1 MNNDNP
7 KKVYADIIDLP
18 HHQSAKRKQMSLY
31 DRAAQFAPFS
41 ALSGYD
47 DMVREESRLTD
58 EKEELSEHETELLNR
73 KLGLINDAVD
83 DGYTPEITVICFT
96 PDKLKAGGAK
106 LGVLSNKF
114 DAATRF
120 VIAEQFPGVFDIV
133 WGEGPDV
140 PRKPDPTGLLNM
152 MAELGVEPERVAY
165 IGDSGGDMTV
175 AHAAGCTA
183 IGVTWGYR
191 SVEVLE
197 AAGADMLIDTP
208 SQLYNV

>member
-1 MNNDNP
+1 MP
-7 KKVYADIIDLP
+7 
-18 HHQSAKRKQMSLY
+18 
-31 DRAAQFAPFS
+31 
-41 ALSGYD
+41 
-47 DMVREESRLTD
+47 
-58 EKEELSEHETELLNR
+58 ETL
-73 KLGLINDAVD
+73 
-83 DGYTPEITVICFT
+83 
-96 PDKLKAGGAK
+96 DKLKADGAK

-120 VIAEQFPGVFDIV
+120 VISGQFPGVFDIV

-191 SVEVLE
+191 SVEVLKT
-197 AAGADMLIDTP
+197 AGADMLIDTP